1 MNQFWP
7 IYCLNGDT
15 QDRGKVVAAAAKTK
29 EMEKK
34 VANLPKKTIQLNLG
48 YLIYATAAVVVV
60 AAASDML
67 CHCFPHYRLNTH
79 LAGLFSPS
87 DQTASLPRSFPK
99 RPSSRLQILAAAAA
113 AAAPDTKRRR
123 TLGSVVA
130 GCTAK
135 GINLLLI
142 ELATT
147 TAATRTTEL
156 R

>member
-1 MNQFWP
+1 M
-7 IYCLNGDT
+7 
-15 QDRGKVVAAAAKTK
+15 AAAAKTK

-87 DQTASLPRSFPK
+87 DQTASLPRFFPK
-99 RPSSRLQILAAAAA
+99 RPSSRLQILAAVA